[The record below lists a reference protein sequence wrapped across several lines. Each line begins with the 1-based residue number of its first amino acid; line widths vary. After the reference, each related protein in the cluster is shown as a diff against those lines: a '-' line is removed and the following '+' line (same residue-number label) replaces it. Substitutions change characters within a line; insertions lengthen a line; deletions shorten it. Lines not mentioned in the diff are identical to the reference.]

1 MDGRRAAVGTGALLD
16 TAGWEKG
23 GPDVWTGGR
32 RRTAGGCWLL
42 PRWAAGRCWTPGLDR
57 WALVANGAAVAACRS
72 RNAGDEASTERV
84 AQRLSQV
91 GFLLDSGR
99 LGFALLG
106 PLVSW
111 LGRASNRLAS
121 LTEPARLGSTR

>member
-1 MDGRRAAVGTGALLD
+1 MGEGRTGRPDRRTAEDRWWLLAAAAVGGWALLD
-16 TAGWEKG
+16 A
-23 GPDVWTGGR
+23 WTGPLG
-32 RRTAGGCWLL
+32 AGGQW
-42 PRWAAGRCWTPGLDR
+42 RRCGG
-57 WALVANGAAVAACRS
+57 VQEQ
-72 RNAGDEASTERV
+72 NAGDEASTERV

-99 LGFALLG
+99 LGFALLR

-121 LTEPARLGSTR
+121 LTEPARLGSVV